1 METTNTKQTGGSLV
15 KGILIG
21 GAVGA
26 AAAVLL
32 TPKTGKDMRETI
44 RRKSSELSTATRDHA
59 VNIVGATRD
68 TAVSLAEAARDR
80 ATALADQAKDK
91 ASDVTTKVNE
101 LGQAAADKV
110 ATAAEST
117 ANVFQSMKKDEEGA
131 KPNGTSTGSNGANG
145 AAQNR
150 SQP

>member
-1 METTNTKQTGGSLV
+1 MENTVTKQTGGSLV

-44 RRKSSELSTATRDHA
+44 RRKSSEISGAARDHA
-59 VNIVGATRD
+59 VNIAGATRD

-91 ASDVTTKVNE
+91 ASDVTMRVNE
-101 LGQAAADKV
+101 LGKTTADKV
-110 ATAAEST
+110 ANAAEST
-117 ANVFQSMKKDEEGA
+117 ANVFQSMKKEEEGA
-131 KPNGTSTGSNGANG
+131 KPNGTTTGPNG
-145 AAQNR
+145 AAQDR